1 MVEIHSPQRKEPLFS
16 QADTS
21 QAQLEWEQNASL
33 LEDAAA
39 LLDRYSPPKKG
50 ALSFLQGRPVIS
62 SQQYEAA
69 AREVP
74 ARLSLARELLSL
86 GKRITDGR
94 LSCCGCKPAG
104 KPLPWLRLDVPLGPK
119 HGTHPGFYWD
129 FPPRAGR
136 SRLKNALA
144 RALPEVSG
152 VEAEVLSQ
160 QPQQTCA
167 FVLCHRSQASQVGDA
182 LRALGFSSPAAA
194 GELPPAQQAEAL
206 KQELQ
211 REEQELRDVK
221 GQLAAQAG
229 TRESLLLAAD
239 SCGAKRRAS
248 GAGGA
253 VAEPPHL
260 LPDGVPAGRGR
271 SPAAGGALSEI
282 HPLCPGCGAS
292 PEEDPPV
299 KLKNGLFTEPMEGV
313 VEGTACQEST
323 RWTPAA

>member
-1 MVEIHSPQRKEPLFS
+1 MAIVAMKRLELYGLQRDRKALLELLQRRGMVEVHSPQRTEPLFS

-33 LEDAAA
+33 LEDAVA

-74 ARLSLARELLSL
+74 ACLSLARELLSL
-86 GKRITDGR
+86 GKRITDGEAQLLR
-94 LSCCGCKPAG
+94 LQAQLES
-104 KPLPWLRLDVPLGPK
+104 LSPWLRLDVPLGTQ
-119 HGTHPGFYWD
+119 GTEHTRAFIGT
-129 FPPRAGR
+129 FPQELDEAG
-136 SRLKNALA
+136 LKNALA

-221 GQLAAQAG
+221 GSSPPRPAHGSPCCWQPIPVGQ
-229 TRESLLLAAD
+229 
-239 SCGAKRRAS
+239 KRRAFGCWGS
-248 GAGGA
+248 C
-253 VAEPPHL
+253 
-260 LPDGVPAGRGR
+260 GRA
-271 SPAAGGALSEI
+271 PT
-282 HPLCPGCGAS
+282 P
-292 PEEDPPV
+292 
-299 KLKNGLFTEPMEGV
+299 FT
-313 VEGTACQEST
+313 
-323 RWTPAA
+323 